1 MKVSNIYEKKKFWD
15 GHFHNLLISAW
26 FLQILALKG
35 LQHGLPTRDECHI
48 EKGQKNDKVQT
59 AGEKSIKYKF
69 CN

>member
-1 MKVSNIYEKKKFWD
+1 MVTFIT
-15 GHFHNLLISAW
+15 LISAW

-48 EKGQKNDKVQT
+48 EKGQKIDKVQT